1 MATLRPAFNHLLFTA
16 VTLGVAAPAGVTYAQ
31 QGAALEEIVVTARQR
46 EESLR
51 DVPVTVTALTE
62 AELAR
67 AGVERAEDFI
77 ALTPGVTIVDA
88 AEVGDT
94 QVNIRGIN
102 GARDAENS
110 FALIIDGVLQTNP
123 AALNREY
130 ADLQQVEILKGPQG
144 AIYGR
149 NAAAGAIIIT
159 TKEPTNEFEASVRG
173 SVASDSTYYASATV
187 GGPLSEDKAFFRL
200 NANWRTS
207 DGYFTNSFQN
217 ADIVDDFENYNLN
230 GRLIIQPND
239 NVTWDIKAR
248 YGEVDAASISFNAA
262 FALPTFA
269 AVLGNPDFFEDVN
282 DHNFTFTNNID
293 PQNDQEATEFSVKLD
308 WALDWGDLTAWALYS
323 NVEQSFSADGTS
335 GAFGFF
341 NADPQCIN
349 TVATQ
354 FANGVTFP
362 SPQFL
367 GPDPASSIFGPYTST
382 ACDGTQF
389 QVRDQE
395 DISFEVR
402 LASSGDSALR
412 WLAGAYF
419 LQIDRQVGVNTGID
433 RGFGIT
439 ESLFVPAGGQN
450 PTDQLL
456 WDDFDSDVFA
466 VFGQLAYDLTDTVE
480 ASLALRYDRE
490 EREVRSLVPTDAR
503 STYIDFNPIDGFT
516 GGDPINPALN
526 PAINPTGVIAP
537 ADETFDE
544 VQPKV
549 SISWDVNDDWTLFGS
564 WGVGFKSG
572 GFNSQGSNATI
583 DLFFNQPLGTNLQIQ
598 DQFAEETSS
607 SFEAG
612 FKSRLLGGRM
622 SFEGAVYRVDVDD
635 MQFFEFLVGPFG
647 LLRVVSN
654 IDEVELQGV
663 ELAVNTIVTDNF
675 SLFGGISF
683 NDSEI
688 TANSARPETVGN
700 KSPYTPDWTFNVAGN
715 FDYPVSDNVNFI
727 ASIIYSA
734 VGPTWFHTVQDETRI
749 TLFDLAFPGLGT
761 ADYVRT
767 ERDSYGIIDAR
778 LGFESDTW
786 SVVAFA
792 KNLADED
799 YLEEVIPAPEFGGSF
814 IHPGAERRFGLEFT
828 YNF

>member
-1 MATLRPAFNHLLFTA
+1 MATLRPAFNQLLLSA
-16 VTLGVAAPAGVTYAQ
+16 VTIGVAAPIGIANAQ
-31 QGAALEEIVVTARQR
+31 EGAALEEIVVTARQR

-62 AELAR
+62 TDLAR

-77 ALTPGVTIVDA
+77 ALTPGVTIVDT

-187 GGPLSEDKAFFRL
+187 GGPISEDTAFFRL

-217 ADIVDDFENYNLN
+217 ADIVDDFENFNVN

-239 NVTWDIKAR
+239 DITWDIKAR

-293 PQNDQEATEFSVKLD
+293 PQNDQEATELSVKLD
-308 WALDWGDLTAWALYS
+308 WALDWADLTAWALYS
-323 NVEQSFSADGTS
+323 NTEQSFSADGTS

-341 NADPQCIN
+341 NADPQCVS

-367 GPDPASSIFGPYTST
+367 GPDPGSSIFGPYTST

-389 QVRDQE
+389 QIRDQE

-402 LASSGDSALR
+402 LASTGDSALR

-450 PTDQLL
+450 PTEQLL

-466 VFGQLAYDLTDTVE
+466 VFGQLAYDLSDTVE

-503 STYIDFNPIDGFT
+503 STYIDFNPVDGFT

-544 VQPKV
+544 FQPKV
-549 SISWDVNDDWTLFGS
+549 SISWDANDDWTFFGS

-607 SFEAG
+607 AFEAG
-612 FKSRLLGGRM
+612 FKARLLGGRM

-675 SLFGGISF
+675 SLFGGVSF

-688 TANSARPETVGN
+688 TGNSARPETVGN

-814 IHPGAERRFGLEFT
+814 IHPGAQRRFGLEFT